1 MDVLKPLVHLLMYRV
16 CVQLIL
22 QEPNVANEV
31 ESGGCSRFEAFSRL
45 GPIVRT
51 RRNVRTHRYALGHT
65 RSLWEEHYGGG
76 SGLDAGD

>member
-16 CVQLIL
+16 CVQLNL

-51 RRNVRTHRYALGHT
+51 RRDAPYASVCFGIYAFTL
-65 RSLWEEHYGGG
+65 EEHYGGG